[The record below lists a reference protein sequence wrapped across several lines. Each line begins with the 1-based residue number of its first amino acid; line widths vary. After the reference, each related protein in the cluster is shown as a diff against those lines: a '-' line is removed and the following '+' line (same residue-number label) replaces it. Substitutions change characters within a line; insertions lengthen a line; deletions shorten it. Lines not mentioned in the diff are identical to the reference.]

1 MARPTQPLTGNE
13 RTFDKNEII
22 VSKTDPTGVITYAND
37 VFCRVAGY
45 TEEELLGQ
53 QHNIVRHP
61 DMPRCVFKFLW
72 DNISAGKEVFAYVIN
87 QAKNG
92 DHYWVYA
99 HVTAT
104 YDDQENIVSYHS
116 SRRVPD
122 PDACR
127 TVAGIYKQ
135 LLEEEHRHSS
145 PKDGMEASLNMLV
158 GILNDAGVT
167 YDEFIFSLLAKEEAK
182 DA

>member
-1 MARPTQPLTGNE
+1 MARPTLAPTGNE
-13 RTFDKNEII
+13 RTFGKDEII

-37 VFCRVAGY
+37 VFCNVAGY
-45 TEEELLGQ
+45 EEEELLGQ

-72 DNISAGKEVFAYVIN
+72 DNISAGKEVFAFVIN

-92 DHYWVYA
+92 DHYWVFA

-104 YDDQENIVSYHS
+104 YDDDGNIVSYHS

-122 PDACR
+122 PEAKEV
-127 TVAGIYKQ
+127 VAGLYKK
-135 LLEEEHRHSS
+135 LLEEENRHDS
-145 PKDGMEASLNMLV
+145 PKEGMDAALNMLV
-158 GILNDAGVT
+158 GILTDAGVT
-167 YDEFIFSLLAKEEAK
+167 YDEFIFSLLNK
-182 DA
+182 D

>member
-1 MARPTQPLTGNE
+1 MARPTLAPTGKE
-13 RTFDKNEII
+13 RTFERDEII

-45 TEEELLGQ
+45 KEEELLGQ

-72 DNISAGKEVFAYVIN
+72 DNIAAGQEVFAFVIN

-92 DHYWVYA
+92 DHYWVFA

-104 YDDQENIVSYHS
+104 YDDQGNIISYHS

-122 PDACR
+122 PEARDI
-127 TVAGIYKQ
+127 VAGVYKQ
-135 LLEEEHRHSS
+135 LLEEENRHAS
-145 PKDGMEASLNMLV
+145 PKEGMEASLNMLV

-167 YDEFIFSLLAKEEAK
+167 YDEFIFSLLKKA
-182 DA
+182 